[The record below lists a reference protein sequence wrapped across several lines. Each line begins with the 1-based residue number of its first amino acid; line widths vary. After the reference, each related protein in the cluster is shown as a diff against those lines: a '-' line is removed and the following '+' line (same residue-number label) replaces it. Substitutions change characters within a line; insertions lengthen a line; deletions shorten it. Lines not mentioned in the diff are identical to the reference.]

1 MISFFS
7 SEILKH
13 ENYMKIFKISLLFIL
28 TLSLTSCFEDQDD
41 NLISAS
47 EINDFVWKGMNAVY
61 LYKDEIP
68 DLANDRFATNED
80 YSTYLSDFSAPED
93 LFESLIYQ
101 RATID
106 RFSVIVDDYIALEQ
120 QFDGVST
127 SNGMEFGLFRF
138 NETDTE
144 LYGYVQYVMPN
155 TSAETQGITR
165 GDVFYGVNGVQLTT
179 ENYRNLLFGSNST
192 YTINLGNYDDNGT
205 NDDPNDDSI
214 IETISSV
221 DLTKQAYTENPIL
234 ISNVLNLDA
243 NTVGYLMYNG
253 FTGTNAFDSQLN
265 AVFADFNAAGVTDL
279 VIDLRYNGGGSV
291 NTAIWLSSMITG
303 QFTGDVLVSE
313 QWNSELQA
321 QLENDNPQSLLNPFV
336 DEMKKFNTDGDVVFQ
351 ENINHLNLNKVY
363 ILTTRGTASASELV
377 INGLNP
383 YIDVVQI
390 GSTSRGKYQASITI
404 YDSPNL
410 GRTDANP
417 NHTYAMQP
425 LIFKTVNSVG
435 FTDFD
440 SGLVP
445 DIIVNENFGNLGILG
460 TVNEPLLAAAIADIE
475 GTGRFGS
482 QNYYDIKEFKSS
494 KDFKP
499 FSTDMYLD
507 SDTFILNQLELK

>member
-1 MISFFS
+1 MLWSLFFFGNF
-7 SEILKH
+7 KTQKPH
-13 ENYMKIFKISLLFIL
+13 MKLLKISLLLLI

-61 LYKDEIP
+61 LYKDDIT
-68 DLANDRFATNED
+68 DLANDRFTTNEE
-80 YSTYLSDFSAPED
+80 YGNYLNSFSDPEN

-101 RATID
+101 RVTVD

-120 QFDGVST
+120 QFNGIST

-155 TSAETQGITR
+155 TSAETQGVTR
-165 GDVFYGVNGVQLTT
+165 GDIFYGVDGVQLTI
-179 ENYRNLLFGSNST
+179 ENYRNLLFSSNNS

-205 NDDPNDDSI
+205 NDDPNDDSVTESENSI
-214 IETISSV
+214 NLS
-221 DLTKQAYTENPIL
+221 KQSYTENPIL

-265 AVFADFNAAGVTDL
+265 SVFADFNAAGVTDL

-313 QWNSELQA
+313 QWNSELQE
-321 QLENDNPQSLLNPFV
+321 QLENNNPQSLLNPFV

-410 GRTDANP
+410 GRADANP

-440 SGLVP
+440 SGLTP
-445 DIIVNENFGNLGILG
+445 DIIVNENFGSLG
-460 TVNEPLLAAAIADIE
+460 TLGNMNEPLLAAAIADIE
-475 GTGRFGS
+475 GTGRFSNQG
-482 QNYYDIKEFKSS
+482 NYDIKEFKSS

-499 FSTDMYLD
+499 FATDMY
-507 SDTFILNQLELK
+507 SDHILNLESFK

>member
-1 MISFFS
+1 M
-7 SEILKH
+7 
-13 ENYMKIFKISLLFIL
+13 NVFKISLLLIL
-28 TLSLTSCFEDQDD
+28 TLSMTSCFEDRDD
-41 NLISAS
+41 NAIAAS

-61 LYKDEIP
+61 LYKDDVP
-68 DLANDRFATNED
+68 DLANDRFTTNEQ
-80 YSTYLSDFSAPED
+80 YGNYLSGFTAPEN

-101 RATID
+101 RATVD

-120 QFDGVST
+120 QFNGIST

-155 TSAETQGITR
+155 TSAETQGVTR
-165 GDVFYGVNGVQLTT
+165 GDIFYGVDGVQLTVD
-179 ENYRNLLFGSNST
+179 NYINLLFSSNSS
-192 YTINLGNYDDNGT
+192 YTINIGNYDDNGT
-205 NDDPNDDSI
+205 NDDPNDDSVLETTNS
-214 IETISSV
+214 IE
-221 DLTKQAYTENPIL
+221 LTKQPYTENPIL
-234 ISNVLNLDA
+234 ISNVLNLNA

-253 FTGTNAFDSQLN
+253 FTGTDAFDSQLN

-303 QFTGDVLVSE
+303 QFTGDLLVSE

-321 QLENDNPQSLLNPFV
+321 QIENNNPQSLLNPFV
-336 DEMKKFNTDGDVVFQ
+336 DEMRKFNTDGDVVFQ
-351 ENINHLNLNKVY
+351 ESINHLNLNKVY

-383 YIDVVQI
+383 YIDVIQI

-410 GRTDANP
+410 GRADANP

-445 DIIVNENFGNLGILG
+445 NIIVNENFGNLGVLG
-460 TVNEPLLAAAIADIE
+460 SVDEPLLAAAIADIE
-475 GTGRFGS
+475 GTGRIS
-482 QNYYDIKEFKSS
+482 NQNNYDIKSFKSS
-494 KDFKP
+494 KDFKQ
-499 FSTDMYLD
+499 FSTDMYI
-507 SDTFILNQLELK
+507 DTNTTILNRLELK